1 MPLIYNII
9 LDKKVIKDL
18 KKIDK
23 IWQKKI
29 IQTIETTLTT
39 DPYSGKKLVGNLSE
53 YFRIRVGDYRIIYE
67 IFDEI
72 VTVEIIKIKHRKNIY
87 K

>member
-1 MPLIYNII
+1 MPSTYKVTF
-9 LDKKVIKDL
+9 DKKVIKDL
-18 KKIDK
+18 KKLDK
-23 IWQKKI
+23 TWQKKI

-39 DPYSGKKLVGNLSE
+39 QPYSGKKLVGNLSD

-67 IFDEI
+67 IFDDI
-72 VTVEIIKIKHRKNIY
+72 VTVEVIKIKHRKNIY